1 MCFAAI
7 ALPPESAVALLDRY
21 RDVTGLRGEL
31 KGSRIGLVERALFF
45 EIFHRFQGRAWVSV
59 VRRDK
64 LEGAGGKLP
73 EDVMVYQRLLE
84 TILDR
89 WRQDMESTGEAA
101 QDIIIDAGRYDAELL
116 QSLQR
121 DLQQHLGSW
130 AHISV
135 ADSRRS
141 AGIQIADVVANSI
154 YNLATAS
161 NRSARIRHILA
172 PFIKDH
178 SVRVVELE
186 QI

>member
-45 EIFHRFQGRAWVSV
+45 EIFHRFHGRAWVSV

-64 LEGAGGKLP
+64 LEGAGRKLP
-73 EDVMVYQRLLE
+73 EDIMVYQRLLE

-89 WRQDMESTGEAA
+89 WRHDIESTGAAA

-116 QSLQR
+116 HSLQR

-161 NRSARIRHILA
+161 NRSGRIRHILA
-172 PFIKDH
+172 PFIKDS

-186 QI
+186 RL